1 MLALIAKLRLQT
13 LAKALVGNK
22 SLYNDIGKAYQV
34 LLQHKLLVF
43 SFPVQQQAGAEV
55 WEGGR
60 QLVCCLQAGRA
71 PIVFYKEEVLH
82 WDPYIVLFHD
92 VITDKEAN
100 VLKLAALSN
109 VGNRGP
115 HDEPLT
121 LYPTQCKCHQWVI
134 R

>member
-1 MLALIAKLRLQT
+1 M
-13 LAKALVGNK
+13 
-22 SLYNDIGKAYQV
+22 
-34 LLQHKLLVF
+34 
-43 SFPVQQQAGAEV
+43 

-60 QLVCCLQAGRA
+60 QLVCRLQTGRA

-115 HDEPLT
+115 QDEPLT
-121 LYPTQCKCHQWVI
+121 LYPNQCICHQWVI
-134 R
+134 K